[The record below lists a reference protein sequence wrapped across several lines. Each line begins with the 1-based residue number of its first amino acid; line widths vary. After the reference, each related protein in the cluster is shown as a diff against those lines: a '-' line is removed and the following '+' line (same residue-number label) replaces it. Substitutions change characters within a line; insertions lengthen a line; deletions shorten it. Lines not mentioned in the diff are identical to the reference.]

1 MSNRLHRRGFRAG
14 RRLSGA
20 RTLLPVLIAAL
31 TASPALTAQDQA
43 PLTITELY
51 RAVDATNP
59 SLRAAGASSRAFLA
73 RVPGARRLPDPQLE
87 FQLMNR
93 DLPGFELNDPLGMTQ
108 VQVMQMVPLP
118 GKLGLAG
125 NVAQA
130 RADAEGIRV
139 GDVAWEQRARA
150 AMAFY
155 DLYRAGAVLDV
166 SRGTLRLLED
176 LSTVVTRMYAV
187 GEARQADVL
196 RAQLEIGRMSAE
208 IEQMEAMRSAM
219 RARLNAVLDRA
230 PDAPVGSPVLPE
242 LPDSILPSDSL
253 LARALAYRPMLRAGE
268 QDLHAAGEAE
278 RLAHREIWPD
288 LTIGAIY
295 GQRPMD
301 GGGTERMLSLMFGV
315 NVPLWAGSRQLR
327 MRDEAAAMREM
338 AQADLDAMRAET
350 RGRIGELV
358 TELGRTRRLR
368 SLYLH
373 SILPQAEATATSAR
387 TAYQVGNVDFMT
399 LLDALMAVNT
409 YRELVPQLEAQ
420 EGQALAELEMLT
432 GLPLVPG
439 VPTVED
445 TIPGD
450 SQ

>member
-1 MSNRLHRRGFRAG
+1 MPNRLPRRGFRAG
-14 RRLSGA
+14 RRFCSA
-20 RTLLPVLIAAL
+20 RSLLPVLLAAL
-31 TASPALTAQDQA
+31 TAPPALAAQDQA
-43 PLTITELY
+43 PLTIAELY

-59 SLRAAGASSRAFLA
+59 SLRAAGASARASLA

-108 VQVMQMVPLP
+108 LQVMQMVPLP

-125 NVAQA
+125 DVAQA

-139 GDVAWEQRARA
+139 ADVAWEQRARA

-219 RARLNAVLDRA
+219 RARLNAVLDRG
-230 PDAPVGSPVLPE
+230 PDAPVGTPVLPE
-242 LPDSILPSDSL
+242 LPDSTLPGDSL
-253 LARALAYRPMLRAGE
+253 LARALAHRPMLRAGE
-268 QDLHAAGEAE
+268 RDLQAAGEAE

-315 NVPLWAGSRQLR
+315 NVPLWAGSRQLQ

-368 SLYLH
+368 RLYLH

-409 YRELVPQLEAQ
+409 YRELVPQLEAK
-420 EGQALAELEMLT
+420 EGQAFAELEMLT
-432 GLPLVPG
+432 GLPLLPG
-439 VPTVED
+439 VPAVAD
-445 TIPGD
+445 TIPGGT
-450 SQ
+450 Q